1 MLATQHIL
9 LALFWMLYGFL
20 HSLLAADFVKQKMY
34 AAMKSAYKY
43 YRILYSLFAAATL
56 AALVWYNFSITT
68 SVLWKASY
76 ILQIVAALMAVIG
89 LYMMA
94 VCIKKY
100 FLELSGVDVFIK
112 KTVTQHLQVSGMH
125 KFIRHPLYAGTLLF
139 IWSIVF
145 WNISLSNLISAI
157 CITIYTRIGIYFEEK
172 KLVEQFGD
180 SYSNY
185 AKKIP
190 MLIPKFRL

>member
-1 MLATQHIL
+1 
-9 LALFWMLYGFL
+9 MLYGFL